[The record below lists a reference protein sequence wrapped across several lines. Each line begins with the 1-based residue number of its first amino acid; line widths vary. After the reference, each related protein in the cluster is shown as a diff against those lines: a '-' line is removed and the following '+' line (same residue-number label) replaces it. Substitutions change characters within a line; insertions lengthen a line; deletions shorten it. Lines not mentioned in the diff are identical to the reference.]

1 MIIACIISFII
12 GSFVM
17 LCAIAIVSNCKE
29 EEPRNK
35 VKFYVTRDINK
46 EFTLWIGRPL
56 LFVGIWLPTEKA
68 HMIIT
73 SNNMTA
79 FGLNIDD
86 YKDLKWE
93 DEPVEVFLNVE
104 D

>member
-1 MIIACIISFII
+1 MNILPFILPAFI
-12 GSFVM
+12 LAIFIVVM
-17 LCAIAIVSNCKE
+17 YKIKLRKSKNEVH
-29 EEPRNK
+29 
-35 VKFYVTRDINK
+35 FYITRDINK

-56 LFVGIWLPTEKA
+56 LIEGIWFPTEKA
-68 HMIIT
+68 YMIIT

-86 YKDLKWE
+86 YKDLKWK
-93 DEPVEVFLNVE
+93 DKPVEVLINME